1 MVGLRTPF
9 APAGL
14 GQPQGLQYKPLSPG
28 RGVLAGG
35 LQGLGQYLLALGS
48 GQPQNALPAFQSGLA
63 GFDEGQYRRQQQAQ
77 DQEEREYRRARQQA
91 EDAERAEKK
100 AKAAEAEKVWGG
112 FASRLTDDDPTNDPT
127 GIQDLL
133 PYLPPEMQMQMAPDL
148 FKGAEP
154 PKSRERREGS
164 QTVFEEFDPKTGT
177 WNQVSSGPA
186 WAPQQPAAPAS
197 TNLITLV
204 SPDGK
209 AQRSVDSRDPNLKGL
224 IEQGWIERQTSM
236 FPAAPSGYRY
246 TQTGNLEA
254 IPQGPADPANP
265 NNITGDQR
273 KVASFAERLE
283 SANKIIDENEGAGT
297 SYVQEGLSSVPL
309 VGTMLASEPKQK
321 LTQAQRDFIN
331 AQLRRESG
339 ATIQATEFDSAA
351 KQYFPQPGEGPEIV
365 AQKKEARRIAIE
377 NMKREAGAALP
388 KGGANPDDPLG
399 ILD

>member
-1 MVGLRTPF
+1 
-9 APAGL
+9 
-14 GQPQGLQYKPLSPG
+14 
-28 RGVLAGG
+28 
-35 LQGLGQYLLALGS
+35 
-48 GQPQNALPAFQSGLA
+48 
-63 GFDEGQYRRQQQAQ
+63 
-77 DQEEREYRRARQQA
+77 
-91 EDAERAEKK
+91 
-100 AKAAEAEKVWGG
+100 
-112 FASRLTDDDPTNDPT
+112 
-127 GIQDLL
+127 
-133 PYLPPEMQMQMAPDL
+133 
-148 FKGAEP
+148 
-154 PKSRERREGS
+154 
-164 QTVFEEFDPKTGT
+164 
-177 WNQVSSGPA
+177 
-186 WAPQQPAAPAS
+186 
-197 TNLITLV
+197 
-204 SPDGK
+204 
-209 AQRSVDSRDPNLKGL
+209 
-224 IEQGWIERQTSM
+224 M

-246 TQTGNLEA
+246 TKTGNLEA